1 MEKFLYEKI
10 PSSGLPFIL
19 TLFVKM
25 LMMTDMMKYASLLS
39 GTCYILL
46 TISLYPTKLSN
57 FDQVMR
63 LQWWLKMLNYQIDVH
78 LNFFSLPTLYPT
90 TPQKENVKKLK
101 YYFFLFKLRP
111 YEVLQIDRD
120 MLTNLPRKIKRRQFN
135 RLSKRNF
142 LK

>member
-90 TPQKENVKKLK
+90 TPQKENVKNLK
-101 YYFFLFKLRP
+101 YY
-111 YEVLQIDRD
+111 
-120 MLTNLPRKIKRRQFN
+120 
-135 RLSKRNF
+135 
-142 LK
+142 

>member
-1 MEKFLYEKI
+1 M
-10 PSSGLPFIL
+10 
-19 TLFVKM
+19 
-25 LMMTDMMKYASLLS
+25 
-39 GTCYILL
+39 
-46 TISLYPTKLSN
+46 
-57 FDQVMR
+57 